1 MGTKKSLLNF
11 ETFYWIEK
19 NISGP
24 LLVSRTGEGKLLYKK
39 NIILNLKKYI
49 LKFLSF
55 LQWDAPSVVG

>member
-24 LLVSRTGEGKLLYKK
+24 LLVSRTGEVGCSKCCW
-39 NIILNLKKYI
+39 LKC
-49 LKFLSF
+49 
-55 LQWDAPSVVG
+55 QSVR